1 MAVHVNIENFQSIQE
16 AKIIVEGFTILVG
29 ESSQGKSAC
38 LRAINA
44 ACNNKFKQG
53 FLRYGAD
60 TIEIGISYDDNPNM
74 LIVRKT
80 KKESPSYELGELV
93 FQKLNRTLPE
103 EIEEFNNYGS
113 IDSYEQKYPLNFF
126 SQFSKPLLLE
136 FSQKRILEILSSS
149 KAFDDMN
156 DASSKLNKKK
166 EQNNGA
172 FKQVSSMISEN
183 KKQLSQYKEAE
194 SLIHDDIEKMKIAIQ
209 STEACE
215 NSILTAD
222 TLLDLISTQEEGEK
236 RLDALKRIKDL
247 CERIEGNN
255 KQISDIDSLWLAIG
269 DSQAEEDT
277 AKRLNKRISICEQY
291 ISSLKKKETLRID
304 LLKDLDNSMLQA
316 KEASIA
322 ISNLKAK
329 IGLLDKAVTIKQRI
343 GTIETQRKDLDYILE
358 LMDIYRSVHSTIHSK
373 QSMIDNHI
381 CPICGS
387 RIDV

>member
-1 MAVHVNIENFQSIQE
+1 MAVHVNIRNFQSIQE
-16 AKIIVEGFTILVG
+16 AKIVAEGFTILVG

-80 KKESPSYELGELV
+80 KKESPTYELGELV
-93 FQKLNRTLPE
+93 FQKLNRTLPQ

-156 DASSKLNKKK
+156 EASSKLNKKK

-172 FKQVSSMISEN
+172 FKQIASMISEN
-183 KKQLSQYKEAE
+183 KKQLSQYKENE
-194 SLIHDDIEKMKIAIQ
+194 ELIHDDIEKMKIAME
-209 STEACE
+209 STEKSE
-215 NSILTAD
+215 NLILTAD
-222 TLLDLISTQEEGEK
+222 TLLNLISLQEKESK
-236 RLDALKRIKDL
+236 HLDALKKIKGL
-247 CERIEGNN
+247 CEQIEGNN
-255 KQISDIDSLWLAIG
+255 KQVHDIGSLWLAIG

-277 AKRLNKRISICEQY
+277 AKRLTKRISICEQY
-291 ISSLKKKETLRID
+291 ISSLKKKEALRID
-304 LLKDLDNSMLQA
+304 LLEDLDNSMLQA
-316 KEASIA
+316 KETSTR
-322 ISNLKAK
+322 ISSLKAK
-329 IGLLDKAVTIKQRI
+329 IGLLNEAVSKRQRI

-387 RIDV
+387 KINV